1 MSIHM
6 TRDMESLKKNLLS
19 CGALVEQAI
28 EKSIIALRDRKP
40 DLAQEVIDGD
50 AEVDR
55 WEVEVEEASL
65 KILALHQPVA
75 DDLRFVASVMKANN
89 DLERIADYA
98 VNISERARFLARHEP
113 IPVPDQMWSMTRTT
127 LEMVSGCL
135 DAFVQRDAAAARA
148 VCAQDDVVDDAN
160 VELIQEL
167 RCMMQEDVETIERAL
182 HLFSASRYIERIADL
197 ATNIAEDV
205 VYMVEGEIIRHRAKE
220 QAIDDLIDQRLTR

>member
-6 TRDMESLKKNLLS
+6 IRDMESLKKNLLS
-19 CGALVEQAI
+19 CGARVEQAI
-28 EKSIIALRDRKP
+28 EKSIIALKDRKP
-40 DLAQEVIDGD
+40 DLAREVIEGD
-50 AEVDR
+50 AEIDR
-55 WEVEVEEASL
+55 WEVEVEEACL

-98 VNISERARFLARHEP
+98 VNIGERARFLASKEP
-113 IPVPDQMWSMTRTT
+113 IPVPAQLWTMTRTT

-135 DAFVQRDAAAARA
+135 DAFVQRDAEAARA

-160 VELIQEL
+160 VEMIHEL
-167 RCMMQEDVETIERAL
+167 RNMMEQDVDTIARAL

-205 VYMVEGEIIRHRAKE
+205 VYMVEGEIIRHRAHE
-220 QAIDDLIDQRLTR
+220 QDIDDLVDRRLPR

>member
-6 TRDMESLKKNLLS
+6 IRDMESLKKNLLS

-28 EKSIIALRDRKP
+28 EKSIIALRDRKSG
-40 DLAQEVIDGD
+40 LAEEVIEGD
-50 AEVDR
+50 SEIDR

-98 VNISERARFLARHEP
+98 VNISERARFLASQEP
-113 IPVPDQMWSMTRTT
+113 IPVPGQMWSMTTTT

-135 DAFVQRDAAAARA
+135 DAFVQRDAEAARS
-148 VCAQDDVVDDAN
+148 VCAQDDIVDDGN
-160 VELIQEL
+160 VELIHEL
-167 RCMMQEDVETIERAL
+167 RAMMEEDVDTIERAL

-205 VYMVEGEIIRHRAKE
+205 VYMVEGEIIRHRHDEFEPEGA
-220 QAIDDLIDQRLTR
+220 DDD